1 MRNSF
6 KPVLTCLLSH
16 LCLLSVWAADLKT
29 TSDSYQKSS
38 EGIRQSYMPQFDD
51 LQQQYQKA
59 LETLKARAKGQG
71 DFKTTKAAL
80 AEIERFQKAKCIP
93 PALEEGEIPEIKAF
107 QSTYVKQYSR
117 LEADLTAKLGALTV
131 KYKQDLD
138 RLLIEL
144 TKAEKM
150 DEAAAV
156 DAELGKAQA
165 AVKDFAE
172 RTWAV

>member
-1 MRNSF
+1 MRN
-6 KPVLTCLLSH
+6 P
-16 LCLLSVWAADLKT
+16 LCLLMSCLFSLFCLLPVWSADLNT
-29 TSDSYQKSS
+29 TSEAYQKSS
-38 EGIRQSYMPQFDD
+38 EGIRQRYKPQFDD

-71 DFKTTKAAL
+71 DFKTTKAVL
-80 AEIERFQKAKCIP
+80 AEIERFQKAKCLP

-144 TKAEKM
+144 IKAEKM

-172 RTWAV
+172 RIWAV